1 MSKEQM
7 VQEVAHMIA
16 AEQLTEGQMRQ
27 IQGAISKYKNAQQRR
42 SYFEPKT
49 TDIPYVHIRTEGEDD
64 GVLL

>member
-1 MSKEQM
+1 MMSKEQM

-27 IQGAISKYKNAQQRR
+27 IQGAIAKYKNAQQRR
-42 SYFEPKT
+42 SYFEPK